1 MSTLVTLNDL
11 KLHNRGSL
19 CFFQLSAGVHIL
31 KVNCAEIAGNRPE
44 QPAYKI
50 FSIKRTFWTI

>member
-50 FSIKRTFWTI
+50 FSIKRTF